1 MVMQSDEQKPY
12 FHFIVLWVGLFIS
25 CLGSGLSGFALGVYA
40 FHLSGSAAAYSLV
53 ILAAFLPSIIL
64 KPFGGVL
71 ADRMDRR
78 LLMIIGDIGSIVG
91 MLFII
96 LMIEL
101 GVKALWPIYIGSII
115 SSVFVSVHNP
125 AFKACVTDLLNEE
138 QFSKASGL
146 IQLTESSK
154 LIIAPII
161 AGFLLSFLS
170 IQHILAIDCVSFLIA
185 ILTVF
190 WIKKQIAHR
199 VKAPS
204 KQKHFL
210 ADLHEGFVYTL
221 RHRPLFV
228 LLCVGSLITFA
239 IGFLQALLGPMILS
253 FSTAK
258 VFGVVQTLAAS
269 GMLFSSLLIGL
280 FSKSQQ
286 SIKKIALFLFL
297 AGLFFA
303 LIGIS
308 PKIVWITIFA
318 FLFFICLPFVNTG
331 LDVLIRS
338 NVENNMQGRVWAI
351 VSLISQLGMLIALGI
366 AGFIADHV
374 ANPLLMPGGGLASS
388 LGQLIG
394 TGPGRGIGFIFI
406 LSGLLLCMVAFILS
420 RLSIL
425 SILDKACAKVM
436 KK

>member
-1 MVMQSDEQKPY
+1 
-12 FHFIVLWVGLFIS
+12 
-25 CLGSGLSGFALGVYA
+25 
-40 FHLSGSAAAYSLV
+40 
-53 ILAAFLPSIIL
+53 
-64 KPFGGVL
+64 
-71 ADRMDRR
+71 
-78 LLMIIGDIGSIVG
+78 
-91 MLFII
+91 
-96 LMIEL
+96 
-101 GVKALWPIYIGSII
+101 
-115 SSVFVSVHNP
+115 
-125 AFKACVTDLLNEE
+125 
-138 QFSKASGL
+138 
-146 IQLTESSK
+146 
-154 LIIAPII
+154 
-161 AGFLLSFLS
+161 
-170 IQHILAIDCVSFLIA
+170 
-185 ILTVF
+185 
-190 WIKKQIAHR
+190 
-199 VKAPS
+199 
-204 KQKHFL
+204 
-210 ADLHEGFVYTL
+210 
-221 RHRPLFV
+221 
-228 LLCVGSLITFA
+228 
-239 IGFLQALLGPMILS
+239 MILS

-394 TGPGRGIGFIFI
+394 TGPGRGIAFIFI

-425 SILDKACAKVM
+425 SSLDVL
-436 KK
+436 